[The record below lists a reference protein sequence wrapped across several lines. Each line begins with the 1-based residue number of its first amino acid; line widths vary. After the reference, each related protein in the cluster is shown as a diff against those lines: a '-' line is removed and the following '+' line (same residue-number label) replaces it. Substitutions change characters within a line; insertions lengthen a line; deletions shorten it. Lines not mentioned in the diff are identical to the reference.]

1 MKKFVIEIKW
11 ALIFIVMMLLWM
23 IMEKLTGLHDVN
35 IDKHPIVTNL
45 VAIPAILIYI
55 IALLNKRKKFYGGS
69 MTYLQGFTT
78 GVIMTVIITI
88 FTPLLQYITS
98 VYITPDY
105 FTNVIAYTVEKGEM
119 TQEAAE
125 AYFNL
130 ENYMIMSLY
139 GSFIMGLVTTA
150 IVAIFTRKKVA

>member
-11 ALIFIVMMLLWM
+11 ALIFIVMMLIWM